1 METSKSRD
9 YDKEFKTN
17 AVRLH
22 IEGGRSVLQL
32 CEELGVPR
40 STLSKWISCYKKD
53 GQEAFPGKGHLN
65 SNDVELFQ
73 LRKELAV
80 AREERDIL
88 KKALGIFSSL
98 RK

>member
-1 METSKSRD
+1 METSKTRD

-32 CEELGVPR
+32 CEELGIPR
-40 STLSKWISCYKKD
+40 STLSRWISCYKKD
-53 GQEAFPGKGHLN
+53 GQEAFPGKGHLKPY
-65 SNDVELFQ
+65 EAEIAQ